1 MPLDLHIIRK
11 GIIQPKYILAIT
23 IVLIAV
29 LVGMGFYELSAS
41 NRDLMAVLQ
50 EEATSIAEAINI
62 MGDKSLLCFD
72 KTMDLINNRALN
84 NARMLEMIDY
94 NGHLNDKILKEIIER
109 NEIYQV
115 FVVNENGQVIFS
127 VGDGKEPNAISTA
140 MSDNNFRSL
149 LNGVEKEI
157 VIDLYND
164 GSDSFLVGVYRR
176 KGGAIAIIT
185 DANEIMEFKR
195 SIGIG
200 NLIQAVGGNKG
211 IEYIVL
217 QDEKGII
224 SASKNVSEMRRISG
238 DSFLEN
244 AIQNRLSDTRV
255 YSYDGRDVF
264 EVVNPFQIADNSY
277 GLFRIGLSMKEADSV
292 KARSQQRL
300 LIISLVALVAGVV
313 ILSFLLVNQ
322 NYSLLSSAYERIQ
335 TYTGTVLENI
345 ADGIIVADNK
355 KTVSVLNKASER
367 IIEQSADDLT
377 GKTISNLN
385 SEIEK
390 VINDAYN
397 DKWSEHTSE
406 IKVRSVDSGEKLLSI
421 NISKITKTG
430 DTSVIAV
437 VRDVTESRAMEENIK
452 RTEQLTAMGKL
463 ASAVAHEVRN
473 PLNAIS
479 MTAQRLDREFSP
491 KENEDKYREL
501 TQMIKSESIRM
512 NRIIE
517 EFLKFAKPPK
527 LNRQPTNIG
536 KLLDE
541 VTLLIK
547 SQAEY
552 HNIKVDKQYS
562 DIGIWNLDRE
572 QIKQVVLNLLLNGI
586 EAMSDGGTLSVKT
599 WKEGDDL
606 SIEVTDTGKG
616 IPEDVLARI
625 FDLYFTTK
633 DMGTGL
639 GLSIVQRII
648 AEHGGLIKV
657 ISRLGIGATFKIHLP
672 NIKKDTHYG

>member
-11 GIIQPKYILAIT
+11 GIIQPKYILAIA

-41 NRDLMAVLQ
+41 NRDLMTVLQ

-62 MGDKSLLCFD
+62 MGDNSLLSFD
-72 KTMDLINNRALN
+72 EMMDLICNRALN
-84 NARMLEMIDY
+84 NARLLEMIDY

-115 FVVNENGQVIFS
+115 FVVNGDGQVVFS
-127 VGDGKEPNAISTA
+127 MGDDKESNAINTA
-140 MSDNNFRSL
+140 MSDNKFRSL
-149 LNGVEKEI
+149 LDGVEKEA

-164 GSDSFLVGVYRR
+164 GSDSFLVSVYRR

-200 NLIQAVGGNKG
+200 NLIQAVGENKG

-244 AIQNRLSDTRV
+244 ALQNKLSDTRV

-277 GLFRIGLSMKEADSV
+277 GLFRIGLSMKEANSV
-292 KARSQQRL
+292 KVRSQQRL

-322 NYSLLSSAYERIQ
+322 NYSLLSTAYERIQ

-377 GKTISNLN
+377 GKSISNLN

-390 VINDAYN
+390 IINDAYN
-397 DKWSEHTSE
+397 AKWSEHTSE
-406 IKVRSVDSGEKLLSI
+406 IKIRSADSGEKLLSI
-421 NISKITKTG
+421 NVSKITKTD

-437 VRDVTESRAMEENIK
+437 VRDVTESRAMAENIK

-463 ASAVAHEVRN
+463 ASGVAHEVRN

-501 TQMIKSESIRM
+501 TQIIKSESIRM

-527 LNRQPTNIG
+527 LNRQPTNIEL
-536 KLLDE
+536 LLDE

-562 DIGIWNLDRE
+562 EIGIWNLDRE

-586 EAMSDGGTLSVKT
+586 EAMPDGGALSVKT

-616 IPEDVLARI
+616 IPEDVLPRI
-625 FDLYFTTK
+625 FDLYWTTK

-648 AEHGGLIKV
+648 AEHEGLINV
-657 ISRLGIGATFKIHLP
+657 NSRLGIGTTFRIHLP
-672 NIKKDTHYG
+672 NIN

>member
-1 MPLDLHIIRK
+1 MPLDLHIIKK
-11 GIIQPKYILAIT
+11 GIIQPKYILAIA

-41 NRDLMAVLQ
+41 NRDLMTVLQ

-62 MGDKSLLCFD
+62 MGEKSLLSFD
-72 KTMDLINNRALN
+72 EMMDLISNRALN
-84 NARMLEMIDY
+84 NARLLEMIDY

-115 FVVNENGQVIFS
+115 FVVNRDGQVIFNM
-127 VGDGKEPNAISTA
+127 GEDKESNTIGTA
-140 MSDNNFRSL
+140 MSDSKFRSL
-149 LNGVEKEI
+149 LDGVENEV

-164 GSDSFLVGVYRR
+164 GSDSFLVSVYRR

-200 NLIQAVGGNKG
+200 NLIQAVGENKG

-217 QDEKGII
+217 QDKRGII

-244 AIQNRLSDTRV
+244 ALQNKLSDTRV

-264 EVVNPFQIADNSY
+264 EVVNSFQIADNSY
-277 GLFRIGLSMKEADSV
+277 GLFRIGLSMKEANSV

-313 ILSFLLVNQ
+313 ILSFLLVSQ

-377 GKTISNLN
+377 GKSISNLN

-397 DKWSEHTSE
+397 AKWSEHTSE

-421 NISKITKTG
+421 NVSKITKAG

-491 KENEDKYREL
+491 KENEGKYREL

-527 LNRQPTNIG
+527 LNRQPTNIEQ
-536 KLLDE
+536 LLDE

-552 HNIKVDKQYS
+552 HDIKVDKQYYE
-562 DIGIWNLDRE
+562 IGIWNLDRE
-572 QIKQVVLNLLLNGI
+572 QIKQVILNLLLNGI
-586 EAMSDGGTLSVKT
+586 EAIPDGGTLLVKT

-606 SIEVTDTGKG
+606 AIEVTDTGKG
-616 IPEDVLARI
+616 IPEDVLPRI

-657 ISRLGIGATFKIHLP
+657 SSGLGIGTTFRIHLP
-672 NIKKDTHYG
+672 NIN